1 MQRILIIQTA
11 FIGDAVLATG
21 LVEKLHQHYPHASID
36 ILVRKGNEGMF
47 QQHPFLQKVLI
58 WQKQEHKYRH
68 LWQLLLQIRSRKYDL
83 VVNVQ
88 RFAATGLLTAF
99 SGAKMT
105 VGFDKNP
112 FSFLFTKKIAH
123 RISTAEAPLHE
134 YQRNHELITFCT
146 DDIPAKPKL
155 YPTTAD
161 KAQVAPYAQGRYVC
175 IAPASVWFTK
185 QFPKVKWIE
194 LIQALPADI
203 QIFLIGAPGDKNMC
217 DEIIAAC
224 PEKSITNL
232 CGKLGFL
239 ASAALMQ
246 HAVMNYVN
254 DSAPMHFASSV
265 DAPVTAVYCSTIPAF
280 GFGPLSSKNYVVEV
294 PTALD
299 CRPCGLHGQ
308 KACPKGHFNCAMQIQ
323 TSQLLAVL
331 S

>member
-11 FIGDAVLATG
+11 FIGDVVLATG
-21 LVEKLHQHYPHASID
+21 LVEKLHQYYPDAEID

-47 QQHPFLQKVLI
+47 QQHPFLHEVLI
-58 WQKQEHKYRH
+58 WQKQQNKYKH
-68 LWQLLLQIRSRKYDL
+68 LWKLLWQIRQRQYDL

-99 SGAKMT
+99 SGASVT

-112 FSFLFTKKIAH
+112 FSWLFTRKIKH
-123 RISTAEAPLHE
+123 RISTAAAPLHE
-134 YQRNHELITFCT
+134 YQRNHELIAFCT
-146 DDIPAKPKL
+146 DDNPAKPKL
-155 YPTTAD
+155 YPTAAD
-161 KAQVAPYAQGRYVC
+161 KEKVGPYMNGRYVC

-185 QFPKVKWIE
+185 QFPAVKWIE
-194 LIQALPADI
+194 LIKALPDNLGVY
-203 QIFLIGAPGDKNMC
+203 LIGAPGDKQLC
-217 DEIIAAC
+217 DEMIAAC
-224 PEKSITNL
+224 PGKAITNL
-232 CGKLGFL
+232 CGQLGFL
-239 ASAALMQ
+239 ASAALMKG
-246 HAVMNYVN
+246 AVMNYVN

-280 GFGPLSSKNYVVEV
+280 GFGPLSSQSHIVEV

-323 TSQLLAVL
+323 TGQLLTVL

>member
-21 LVEKLHQHYPHASID
+21 LVEKLHQHHPDAAID
-36 ILVRKGNEGMF
+36 MLVRKGNEGMF
-47 QQHPFLQKVLI
+47 QQHPFLHEVLI
-58 WQKQEHKYRH
+58 WQKQQNKYHH
-68 LWQLLLQIRSRKYDL
+68 LWQLLKQIRARKYDL

-88 RFAATGLLTAF
+88 RFAATGILTAF
-99 SGAKMT
+99 SGAKKT

-112 FSFLFTKKIAH
+112 FSWLFTKKIRH

-134 YQRNHELITFCT
+134 YQRNHELIAYWT
-146 DDIPAKPKL
+146 DHIPAKPKL

-161 KAQVAPYAQGRYVC
+161 KVQVAPFAQGRYVC

-185 QFPKVKWIE
+185 QFPKIKWID
-194 LIQALPADI
+194 LIRALPVDM
-203 QIFLIGAPGDKNMC
+203 QIYLIGASGDKAMC
-217 DEIIAAC
+217 DEMIAAC
-224 PEKSITNL
+224 PGKAITNL
-232 CGKLGFL
+232 CGQLGFL

-246 HAVMNYVN
+246 GAVMNYVN
-254 DSAPMHFASSV
+254 DSAPMHFASAV

-280 GFGPLSSKNYVVEV
+280 GFGPLSSSNHIIEA

>member
-21 LVEKLHQHYPHASID
+21 LVEKLHQHQPDAAID
-36 ILVRKGNEGMF
+36 ILVRKGNEAMF
-47 QQHPFLQKVLI
+47 QQHPFLHEVLI
-58 WQKQEHKYRH
+58 WQKQQNKYRH
-68 LWQLLLQIRSRKYDL
+68 LWQLLKQIRARKYDL

-88 RFAATGLLTAF
+88 RFAATGFLTAF

-112 FSFLFTKKIAH
+112 LSWMFTKTIKH
-123 RISTAEAPLHE
+123 RISTAEASLHE
-134 YQRNHELITFCT
+134 YQRNHELIAFCT
-146 DDIPAKPKL
+146 DDQPAKPRL
-155 YPTTAD
+155 YPTAAD
-161 KAQVAPYAQGRYVC
+161 QAKVAPYAERPYVC

-185 QFPKVKWIE
+185 QFPVSKWID
-194 LIQALPADI
+194 LMQALPDHL
-203 QIFLIGAPGDKNMC
+203 QIYLIGAPGDKAMC
-217 DEIIAAC
+217 DEMMAAC
-224 PEKSITNL
+224 SGKAITNL
-232 CGKLGFL
+232 CGQFSFL
-239 ASAALMQ
+239 ASAALMKG
-246 HAVMNYVN
+246 ALMNYVN

-280 GFGPLSSKNYVVEV
+280 GFGPLSSQSHIIEV